1 MPKTFPSSSLC
12 CHISDDILGGNQ
24 LEDVRREALRWALT
38 NATEHKGQSNAKAV
52 LGKLVAELPGWRSKI
67 KELSEIVEQ
76 VIAEV
81 NAWSHEEQL
90 FQLRKVGRVERP
102 KSEERR
108 ALPDLPN
115 LDKYSMII
123 TRFAPNPNGPLHLG
137 HVRTALLS
145 HEYARRYKGK
155 FVLRFEDTNPENT
168 LLEMYELIKRDLRWI
183 GLSWDE
189 EYAQSD
195 RLELYYNYAERLIK
209 DGKAYV
215 CMCRVE
221 RFRELRD
228 RKEACPCRTLLA
240 EKHLDRWKRMLA
252 GDLVK
257 GEAVVRIKTD
267 IKHPNP
273 AVRDWPALRSVM
285 KPHPRTGKRYSV
297 WPLYNFSAAIDDHE
311 MEITHVIRGKE
322 HEVNEQRQRALYDH
336 LGWRY
341 PTAVQHGR
349 LAMPGVELSKTQT
362 MRAIQS
368 GEFSGHD
375 DVRLA
380 TIAAFRRRGFVR
392 EAIRQLMLDIGLT
405 LVDSSLSWETLYAY
419 NRKFVDGIANRYFFV
434 VNPVKLRVR
443 KTPELKE
450 ARLRLH
456 PSKTESGERIIPL
469 EREEDEMVFY
479 VSGDDA
485 SVLETGQMFRLKD
498 LMNVKL
504 TAKGEVLKAEFH
516 SLEVAEG
523 PKIHWVSGGA
533 VGLDVVKPDNTIEHG
548 LAEPAVAGLQ
558 PGSIVQFERYG
569 FARIDAVRPKLV
581 AVYGHR

>member
-1 MPKTFPSSSLC
+1 M
-12 CHISDDILGGNQ
+12 
-24 LEDVRREALRWALT
+24 EDVRREALRWALT
-38 NATEHKGQSNAKAV
+38 NAAEHKGRANVKAV

-67 KELSEIVEQ
+67 MELSETVEQ
-76 VIAEV
+76 VVAEV
-81 NAWSHEEQL
+81 NAWPREEQL

-102 KSEERR
+102 KPEERR
-108 ALPDLPN
+108 GLPDLPDF
-115 LDKYSMII
+115 DKYPMVI

-155 FVLRFEDTNPENT
+155 FILRFEDTNPENT
-168 LLEMYELIKRDLRWI
+168 LLGMYELIKRDLRWI

-195 RLELYYNYAERLIK
+195 RLELYYGYAERLIK
-209 DGKAYV
+209 EGKAYV
-215 CMCRVE
+215 CTCKVE
-221 RFRELRD
+221 QFRELRD
-228 RKEACPCRTLLA
+228 RGEPCPCRGLPA
-240 EKHLDRWKRMLA
+240 EEHLSRWGRMLA

-273 AVRDWPALRSVM
+273 AVRDWPALRAVL
-285 KPHPRTGKRYSV
+285 KPHPRVGGRYSV
-297 WPLYNFSAAIDDHE
+297 WPLYNFSVAIDDHE
-311 MEITHVIRGKE
+311 MEVTHIIRGKE
-322 HEVNEQRQRALYDH
+322 HEVNEQRQRTLYDH

-349 LAMPGVELSKTQT
+349 LAMPGVVLSKTQT

-368 GEFSGHD
+368 GELSGHD

-380 TIAAFRRRGFVR
+380 TIAALRRRGFVR
-392 EAIRQLMLDIGLT
+392 EAIRQLILDVGMT

-419 NRKFVDGIANRYFFV
+419 NRKFVDKLANRYFFV
-434 VNPVKLRVR
+434 ANPVKLLVH
-443 KTPELKE
+443 KAPSLKE
-450 ARLRLH
+450 ACLRLH
-456 PSKTESGERIIPL
+456 PSRPESGERILPL
-469 EREEDEMVFY
+469 KREGDALVFHVSNEDVAALEED
-479 VSGDDA
+479 
-485 SVLETGQMFRLKD
+485 QMFRLKD

-504 TAKGEVLKAEFH
+504 TAKGRALEAEFH

-533 VGLDVVKPDNTIEHG
+533 VKLEVIKPDNTTEHG

-569 FARIDAVRPKLV
+569 FIRIDAVRPKLI